1 MKNYVVFDLET
12 PNRTNNSISSVALLI
27 VKNNKVVKSIS
38 QLINPES
45 YFEQFNINLTG
56 ITPEDVE
63 NSPTFEEYW
72 PTISDYLTSNMV
84 VGHNVQFDLRTVSRV
99 LNHYDME
106 IPEFDY
112 CCTLFLSRK
121 HFNLNSYRLT
131 NVSKHIKFD
140 YNPHIAIE
148 DAKASY
154 EILEYI
160 NKENEIDSN
169 DCRHYHYRLK
179 FEKAYDEYLATN
191 LNELYGMLYL
201 LRYYKSISPSQVELL
216 KKWHEEN
223 KNYDDTTVFNN
234 LNKMFGEIFHKKVI
248 TPMDIK
254 FLLTRTP
261 PILNSTIYSEKT
273 LHLQILRGMVEVI
286 MSDNSVDEYTLNIL
300 YDWLLEGNI
309 LKGNYIYDNILQ
321 IIKSSLEGDVVDCNS
336 QNELFELFDN
346 FLIINSKR
354 DVDFDFENKTYC
366 LTGEFEHGTKDD
378 IEYVLDGY
386 SLVRKNSLSYD
397 VNYLFVGNLGNPS
410 WKNGKMGE
418 KIFEAKKLV
427 YKNSNLIIINE
438 ELLFDKLDIL

>member
-27 VKNNKVVKSIS
+27 VKNNNVVKSIS

-63 NSPTFEEYW
+63 NAPTFEEYW
-72 PTISDYLTSNMV
+72 PKISDYLTSNMV

-121 HFNLNSYRLT
+121 HFNLNSYKLT

-160 NKENEIDSN
+160 NKENEIDPN

-179 FEKAYDEYLATN
+179 FEKTYDEYLATN

-201 LRYYKSISPSQVELL
+201 LRYSKSISPSQIELL

-223 KNYDDTTVFNN
+223 KSYDDTTVFNN
-234 LNKMFGEIFHKKVI
+234 LNKMFDSIFHKKVV

-261 PILNSTIYSEKT
+261 PVLTSIIYSAKT
-273 LHLQILRGMVEVI
+273 LHLQILRGMAEVI
-286 MSDNSVDEYTLNIL
+286 LSDNYVDEYTLNIL

-321 IIKSSLEGDVVDCNS
+321 IIKSSLDGDAVDYNP

-346 FLIINSKR
+346 FLVINSKW

-386 SLVRKNSLSYD
+386 GLVRKNSLSYD

-410 WKNGKMGE
+410 WKKGKMGE
-418 KIFEAKKLV
+418 KIFEAKKLIE
-427 YKNSNLIIINE
+427 KNSNLIIIGE

>member
-45 YFEQFNINLTG
+45 YFEQFNINLTS

-63 NSPTFEEYW
+63 NAPTFKEYW
-72 PTISDYLTSNMV
+72 PKISDYLTSNMV

-121 HFNLNSYRLT
+121 HFNLNSYKLT

-160 NKENEIDSN
+160 NKENEIDPN

-179 FEKAYDEYLATN
+179 FEKTYDEYLATN

-201 LRYYKSISPSQVELL
+201 LRYYKSISPSQIELL

-223 KNYDDTTVFNN
+223 KSYDDTTVFNN
-234 LNKMFGEIFHKKVI
+234 LNKMFDSIFHKKVV

-261 PILNSTIYSEKT
+261 PVLTSIIYSAKT
-273 LHLQILRGMVEVI
+273 LHLQILRGMAEVI
-286 MSDNSVDEYTLNIL
+286 MSDNYVDEYTLNIL

-321 IIKSSLEGDVVDCNS
+321 IIKSSLDGDAVDYNP

-346 FLIINSKR
+346 FLIINSNR
-354 DVDFDFENKTYC
+354 EGDFDFENKTYC

-386 SLVRKNSLSYD
+386 GLVRKNSLSYD

-410 WKNGKMGE
+410 WKKGKMGE
-418 KIFEAKKLV
+418 KIFEAKKLIE
-427 YKNSNLIIINE
+427 KNSNLIIIGE

>member
-1 MKNYVVFDLET
+1 
-12 PNRTNNSISSVALLI
+12 
-27 VKNNKVVKSIS
+27 
-38 QLINPES
+38 
-45 YFEQFNINLTG
+45 
-56 ITPEDVE
+56 
-63 NSPTFEEYW
+63 
-72 PTISDYLTSNMV
+72 
-84 VGHNVQFDLRTVSRV
+84 
-99 LNHYDME
+99 
-106 IPEFDY
+106 
-112 CCTLFLSRK
+112 
-121 HFNLNSYRLT
+121 
-131 NVSKHIKFD
+131 
-140 YNPHIAIE
+140 
-148 DAKASY
+148 
-154 EILEYI
+154 
-160 NKENEIDSN
+160 
-169 DCRHYHYRLK
+169 
-179 FEKAYDEYLATN
+179 
-191 LNELYGMLYL
+191 MLYL

-321 IIKSSLEGDVVDCNS
+321 IIKSSLEGDAVDCNS

-346 FLIINSKR
+346 FLIINSNR

>member
-27 VKNNKVVKSIS
+27 VRNNKVVKSIS

-72 PTISDYLTSNMV
+72 PKISDYLTSNMV
-84 VGHNVQFDLRTVSRV
+84 VGHNVQFDLRTVSMV

-160 NKENEIDSN
+160 NKENEIDPN
-169 DCRHYHYRLK
+169 DCRHYHYGLK

-261 PILNSTIYSEKT
+261 PIINSTIYSEKT

-321 IIKSSLEGDVVDCNS
+321 IIKSSLEGDAVDCNS

-346 FLIINSKR
+346 FLIINSNR

-397 VNYLFVGNLGNPS
+397 LNYLFVGNLGNPS